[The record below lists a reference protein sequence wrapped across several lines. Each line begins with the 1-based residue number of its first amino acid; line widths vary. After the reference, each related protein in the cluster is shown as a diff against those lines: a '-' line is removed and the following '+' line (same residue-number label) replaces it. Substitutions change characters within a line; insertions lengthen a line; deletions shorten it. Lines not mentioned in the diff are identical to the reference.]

1 MDSFC
6 VSRVRVFACI
16 FCLVLVIGG
25 VTGIEPTP
33 SLANGST
40 IEIRQRNP
48 VVNEG
53 NQIQLTV
60 IDANGQSPDDI
71 RWTSGSPDI
80 AHIDPQTGV
89 ISGVRQGFATITAFH
104 GSQST
109 SVFVV
114 VARVKKGKAAA
125 IPGDTKIDQGGQL
138 YISNPLKNI
147 ILKAPSALVSEPQVF
162 AGQQGVQGFRNGN
175 PLQSLFAGP
184 TALAIDNRVSGG
196 IFIADTLN
204 HSLRRVSFTNEV
216 ETVFGTGTPGISPFE
231 SNRVAPFEI
240 VQLHSP
246 RGVASEGNGNLFVA
260 DTENHAVYFV
270 DVAARTVQVLAG
282 TPGEPG
288 KSDGPGQTAR
298 FSRPAGLALSRDGR
312 VLAVADQDN
321 NCVRLL
327 ELIKG
332 ANAQMMCQVSTVGA
346 AQPQHRAGLT
356 PEPDE
361 FEFNHPQSVSFDSS
375 GNIIVVDESS
385 VYVIAQPLEP
395 TRFVVQLA
403 QLESF
408 SNAISATVRGTETFV
423 LDAEAVNPSEAITV
437 VTVGAPEITGLSQE
451 SVRIEGGAEII
462 VTGTNFAP
470 ETLVFIGDAQV
481 ENFQVE
487 SATQIRLI
495 VPRQSSHGDRTL
507 TVQTRG
513 GVAQAKLTVLPKPF
527 AELVDGEI
535 TTLAG
540 GVPYVGDGG
549 LATAPGVALNPV
561 QTIVDGAGNFYIADE
576 FSNRIRRI
584 AQDSGIITTVAG
596 NGNYE
601 FAGDG
606 GPATTAG
613 LAGPTSIAFDRQ
625 GNLHILD
632 SGNRRIRR
640 VDATTGVITTVA
652 GDGRFNLGY
661 GNGDGHLAT
670 QVSFKQ
676 PVAIAFDSSDNLY
689 IADSLDDRVRR
700 VDAQTRVITT
710 VAGSGELPS
719 SGEPNGDGGPAIQAK
734 FVRIEGIAI
743 DGQGNLLITD
753 SFAHRVRRVDS
764 KTGIITTI
772 AGVGTRNGIPVFDG
786 DGGPAT
792 NANLDRPSAVAID
805 SFGNILIADTDNRRI
820 RRIDAQT
827 GIISTIAGN
836 GTFEFGGDGGPA
848 LMAGLSVPINIT
860 VDGLSNL
867 YITDPF
873 QSRIRRV
880 NTSTGIITTVAGN
893 GTPANQGDF
902 GPATSSVLYTSAV
915 VKDTSGNIFLADK
928 LLSNQRLRRVDAVT
942 GIIQPFSAVTLEIPN
957 CLAIDA
963 SGNLLSSDSTYGRI
977 VKIDAQTQAI
987 TPVAGT
993 GIGGF
998 SGDGGAA
1005 VQAQVLLPSSLV
1017 FDQAGNLFIAD
1028 QGNGRVRRVDAQTRI
1043 ISTIA
1048 GAKSG
1053 QAGVDG
1059 IPAIRAKLFVSF
1071 IATDPSGNL
1080 YLVDDGT
1087 KIRRVDGKTGIITTV
1102 AGTGCN
1108 PDFSD
1113 CPSDG
1118 EGVPATQVSLSI
1130 TGIAMDAQGNLFVAT
1145 QETSVETMSRLN
1157 RIRRVDASTG
1167 LITTVAGMP
1176 KAGSNGDGGPAAQAS
1191 FVNPGSLSIDKDGNL
1206 LLSDD
1211 NAVRIIK
1218 GIAKVTPS
1226 ESELKITTTSFVDR
1240 TLTIDGTGF
1249 TPNNLD
1255 VVIND
1260 RSVRKFITRSTST
1273 QISLTKSEKKLNL
1286 KPGENR
1292 IMVKAGGRTSNVYI
1306 MNR

>member
-6 VSRVRVFACI
+6 VSSVRIFACI

-25 VTGIEPTP
+25 AAGAKPAS
-33 SLANGST
+33 SLADSST
-40 IEIRQRNP
+40 IKIKQRNP

-60 IDANGQSPDDI
+60 VDANGQSPDDV
-71 RWTSGSPDI
+71 RWGSGSPDI
-80 AHIDPQTGV
+80 ARIDPQTGV
-89 ISGVRQGFATITAFH
+89 VSGVRQGFATITAFH
-104 GSQST
+104 GNQST

-125 IPGDTKIDQGGQL
+125 IPGDTKIDQSGQL

-147 ILKAPSALVSEPQVF
+147 ILKASSALVSEPQVF
-162 AGQQGVQGFRNGN
+162 AGQQGVPGFRNGN

-184 TALAIDNRVSGG
+184 TALTIDNQVSGG

-204 HSLRRVSFTNEV
+204 HSLRRISFTNQV
-216 ETVFGTGTPGISPFE
+216 ETVFGTGSPGITPFE
-231 SNRVAPFEI
+231 SNRMAAFDA

-246 RGVASEGNGNLFVA
+246 RGVASESNGNIFVA
-260 DTENHAVYFV
+260 DTENHALYFV
-270 DVAARTVQVLAG
+270 NFATRTVQLLAG

-288 KSDGPGQTAR
+288 KSDGSGQTAR

-332 ANAQMMCQVSTVGA
+332 PNAQMSCQVSTVSATGP
-346 AQPQHRAGLT
+346 QPRATST

-385 VYVIAQPLEP
+385 VYVIARPLDP
-395 TRFVVQLA
+395 TRFVIQLA
-403 QLESF
+403 QLDSF
-408 SNAISATVRGTETFV
+408 SKAVSATVRGTETFV

-437 VTVGAPEITGLSQE
+437 VTVGAPEITGVSQE
-451 SVRIEGGAEII
+451 SVRIEGGAEITL
-462 VTGTNFAP
+462 TGANFAP
-470 ETLVFIGDAQV
+470 ETLVFIGDTQV

-513 GVAQAKLTVLPKPF
+513 GVAQAKLTVLPTPF
-527 AELVDGEI
+527 AELEDGEI

-540 GVPYVGDGG
+540 GIPYVGDGG
-549 LATAPGVALNPV
+549 LATAPGVALNPF
-561 QTIVDGAGNFYIADE
+561 QTIVDGAGNFYIADG

-601 FAGDG
+601 FTGDG

-613 LAGPTSIAFDRQ
+613 LAGPTGIAFDRQ

-632 SGNRRIRR
+632 SGNLRIRR

-652 GDGRFNLGY
+652 GDGRFNLGD

-670 QVSFKQ
+670 QASFGK

-689 IADSLDDRVRR
+689 IADAFDHRVRR

-710 VAGSGELPS
+710 VAGSGESTS
-719 SGEPNGDGGPAIQAK
+719 SGKPNGDGGPAIQAN
-734 FVRIEGIAI
+734 FGEITGIAI
-743 DGQGNLLITD
+743 DGQGNLLIAD
-753 SFAHRVRRVDS
+753 SFAHRVRRVDFR
-764 KTGIITTI
+764 TGIITTI
-772 AGVGTRNGIPVFDG
+772 AGVGTRNGLPIFDG

-792 NANLDRPSAVAID
+792 NANLNGPGAVAID
-805 SFGNILIADTDNRRI
+805 SFGNILIADTRNRRI

-848 LMAGLSVPINIT
+848 LMAGLSVPVNIA
-860 VDGLSNL
+860 VDGLSNI

-873 QSRIRRV
+873 QARIRRIDA
-880 NTSTGIITTVAGN
+880 STGIITTVAGN
-893 GTPANQGDF
+893 GTEVNQGDF

-915 VKDTSGNIFLADK
+915 VKDTSGNIFLADNL
-928 LLSNQRLRRVDAVT
+928 LLSNRRLRRVDAVT
-942 GIIQPFSAVTLEIPN
+942 GSIQSFSVLKLDPFG

-963 SGNLLSSDSTYGRI
+963 SGNLLSADITDGRI

-993 GIGGF
+993 GTPGF

-1005 VQAQVLLPSSLV
+1005 VQAQLLYPTSLA

-1028 QGNGRVRRVDAQTRI
+1028 TGNGRVRRVDAQTGI
-1043 ISTIA
+1043 ISTVA

-1053 QAGVDG
+1053 QSGVDG
-1059 IPAIRAKLFVSF
+1059 IPAIRAKLVVNSV
-1071 IATDPSGNL
+1071 AVDLSGNL
-1080 YLVDDGT
+1080 YLVDGNT
-1087 KIRRVDGKTGIITTV
+1087 KVRRVDGKTGIITTV
-1102 AGTGCN
+1102 AGNGCI
-1108 PDFSD
+1108 PDSFD
-1113 CPSDG
+1113 CSSDG
-1118 EGVPATQVSLSI
+1118 EGVPATQVSLLI
-1130 TGIAMDAQGNLFVAT
+1130 NGIAVDAQGNLFVAT
-1145 QETSVETMSRLN
+1145 RGFSTMSPLN

-1176 KAGSNGDGGPAAQAS
+1176 QTGSNGDGGPAAQAS
-1191 FVNPGSLSIDKDGNL
+1191 LVNPGSLSIDKDGNL

-1226 ESELKITTTSFVDR
+1226 ESEPKITNASFADG

-1249 TPNNLD
+1249 TPNDLD
-1255 VVIND
+1255 VVVND
-1260 RSVRKFITRSTST
+1260 RSVRKFIIRSTST

-1292 IMVKAGGRTSNVYI
+1292 IAVRAGGRTSDVYSLS
-1306 MNR
+1306 R

>member
-6 VSRVRVFACI
+6 VSSVRIFACI
-16 FCLVLVIGG
+16 FCLVLMIGG
-25 VTGIEPTP
+25 AAGAKPAS
-33 SLANGST
+33 SLADSST
-40 IEIRQRNP
+40 IKIKQRNP

-60 IDANGQSPDDI
+60 VDANGQSPDDV
-71 RWTSGSPDI
+71 RWGSGSPDI
-80 AHIDPQTGV
+80 ARIDPQTGV
-89 ISGVRQGFATITAFH
+89 VSGVRQGFATITAFH
-104 GSQST
+104 GNQST

-147 ILKAPSALVSEPQVF
+147 ILKASSALVSEPQVF
-162 AGQQGVQGFRNGN
+162 AGQQGVPGFRNGN

-184 TALAIDNRVSGG
+184 TALTIDNQVSGG

-204 HSLRRVSFTNEV
+204 HSLRRISFTNQV
-216 ETVFGTGTPGISPFE
+216 ETVFGTGSPGITPFE
-231 SNRVAPFEI
+231 SNRMATFEA

-246 RGVASEGNGNLFVA
+246 RGVASESNGNVFVA

-270 DVAARTVQVLAG
+270 NLATRTVQLLAG

-288 KSDGPGQTAR
+288 KNDGPGQTAR

-332 ANAQMMCQVSTVGA
+332 PNAQMSCQVSTVSA
-346 AQPQHRAGLT
+346 TRPQPRATST
-356 PEPDE
+356 PESDE

-385 VYVIAQPLEP
+385 VYVIARPLDP
-395 TRFVVQLA
+395 TRFVIQLA
-403 QLESF
+403 QLDSF
-408 SNAISATVRGTETFV
+408 SKAVSATVRGTETFV

-437 VTVGAPEITGLSQE
+437 VTVGAPEITGVSQE
-451 SVRIEGGAEII
+451 SVRIEGGAEITL
-462 VTGTNFAP
+462 TGANFAP
-470 ETLVFIGDAQV
+470 ETLVFIGDTQV

-513 GVAQAKLTVLPKPF
+513 GVAQAKLTVLPTPF
-527 AELVDGEI
+527 AELEDGEI

-549 LATAPGVALNPV
+549 LATAPGVALNPF
-561 QTIVDGAGNFYIADE
+561 QTIVDGAGNFYIADG

-601 FAGDG
+601 FTGDG

-613 LAGPTSIAFDRQ
+613 LAGPTAIAFDRQ

-632 SGNRRIRR
+632 SSNLRIRR
-640 VDATTGVITTVA
+640 VDAMTGVITTVA
-652 GDGRFNLGY
+652 GDGRFNLGD

-670 QVSFKQ
+670 QASFGK

-689 IADSLDDRVRR
+689 IADSFDHRVRR

-710 VAGSGELPS
+710 VAGSGESTS
-719 SGEPNGDGGPAIQAK
+719 SGKPNGDGGPAIQAN
-734 FVRIEGIAI
+734 FGEITGIAI
-743 DGQGNLLITD
+743 DGQGNLLIAD
-753 SFAHRVRRVDS
+753 SFAHRVRRVDFR
-764 KTGIITTI
+764 TGIITTI
-772 AGVGTRNGIPVFDG
+772 AGVGTRNGLPVFDG

-792 NANLDRPSAVAID
+792 NANLNGPSAVAID
-805 SFGNILIADTDNRRI
+805 GFGNILIADTRNRRI
-820 RRIDAQT
+820 RRIDTQT

-836 GTFEFGGDGGPA
+836 GAFEFGGDGGPA
-848 LMAGLSVPINIT
+848 LMAGLSVPVNIA
-860 VDGLSNL
+860 VDGLSNI

-873 QSRIRRV
+873 QARIRRID
-880 NTSTGIITTVAGN
+880 TSTGIITTVAGN
-893 GTPANQGDF
+893 GTEVNQGDF
-902 GPATSSVLYTSAV
+902 GPATSSVLSTTAV
-915 VKDTSGNIFLADK
+915 VKDTSGNIFLADS
-928 LLSNQRLRRVDAVT
+928 LRLSNQRLRRVDAVT
-942 GIIQPFSAVTLEIPN
+942 GSIQPFSALTFGSPG
-957 CLAIDA
+957 CLTSDA

-993 GIGGF
+993 GIRGF

-1005 VQAQVLLPSSLV
+1005 VQAQLFAPTSLA

-1028 QGNGRVRRVDAQTRI
+1028 QGNGRVRRVDAQTGK
-1043 ISTIA
+1043 ISTVA

-1053 QAGVDG
+1053 KFGVDG
-1059 IPAIRAKLFVSF
+1059 IPAIRAKLFVNRV
-1071 IATDPSGNL
+1071 AVDLSGNL
-1080 YLVDDGT
+1080 FLGEVT

-1102 AGTGCN
+1102 AGNGCN
-1108 PDFSD
+1108 PDFSG

-1130 TGIAMDAQGNLFVAT
+1130 NGIAVDAQGNLFVAT
-1145 QETSVETMSRLN
+1145 RGFSPETGQLN

-1176 KAGSNGDGGPAAQAS
+1176 QTGSNGDGGPAAQAS
-1191 FVNPGSLSIDKDGNL
+1191 LVNPGSLSIDKDGNL

-1226 ESELKITTTSFVDR
+1226 ESELKITNASFADG

-1249 TPNNLD
+1249 TPNDLD

-1260 RSVRKFITRSTST
+1260 RSVRKFIIRSTSI

-1292 IMVKAGGRTSNVYI
+1292 IVVRAGGRTSDVYLL
-1306 MNR
+1306 NR

>member
-1 MDSFC
+1 
-6 VSRVRVFACI
+6 
-16 FCLVLVIGG
+16 
-25 VTGIEPTP
+25 
-33 SLANGST
+33 
-40 IEIRQRNP
+40 Q
-48 VVNEG
+48 
-53 NQIQLTV
+53 
-60 IDANGQSPDDI
+60 
-71 RWTSGSPDI
+71 
-80 AHIDPQTGV
+80 
-89 ISGVRQGFATITAFH
+89 
-104 GSQST
+104 
-109 SVFVV
+109 
-114 VARVKKGKAAA
+114 
-125 IPGDTKIDQGGQL
+125 
-138 YISNPLKNI
+138 
-147 ILKAPSALVSEPQVF
+147 
-162 AGQQGVQGFRNGN
+162 
-175 PLQSLFAGP
+175 
-184 TALAIDNRVSGG
+184 
-196 IFIADTLN
+196 
-204 HSLRRVSFTNEV
+204 V
-216 ETVFGTGTPGISPFE
+216 ETVLGTGSPGITSFE
-231 SNRVAPFEI
+231 SNRMAAFEA

-246 RGVASEGNGNLFVA
+246 RGVASESNGNVFVA
-260 DTENHAVYFV
+260 DTENHALYFV
-270 DVAARTVQVLAG
+270 NLATRTVQLLAG

-288 KSDGPGQTAR
+288 KGDGPGQTAR

-332 ANAQMMCQVSTVGA
+332 SNAQMLCQVSTVSTTRP
-346 AQPQHRAGLT
+346 QPRAT
-356 PEPDE
+356 SNPEPDE

-385 VYVIAQPLEP
+385 VYVIARPLDP
-395 TRFVVQLA
+395 TRFVIQLA
-403 QLESF
+403 QLESY
-408 SNAISATVRGTETFV
+408 SKAVSATVRGTETFV

-462 VTGTNFAP
+462 LTGRNFAP
-470 ETLVFIGDAQV
+470 ETLVFIGDTQV

-549 LATAPGVALNPV
+549 LATAPGVALNPF
-561 QTIVDGAGNFYIADE
+561 QTIVDGAGNFYIADG

-596 NGNYE
+596 NGNYG
-601 FAGDG
+601 FTGDG

-613 LAGPTSIAFDRQ
+613 LAGPTGIAFDRQ

-632 SGNRRIRR
+632 SGNLRIRR

-652 GDGRFNLGY
+652 GDGRFNVGDD
-661 GNGDGHLAT
+661 NGDGHVAT
-670 QVSFKQ
+670 QASFRK

-689 IADSLDDRVRR
+689 IADALDYRVRR

-734 FVRIEGIAI
+734 FVEIKGIAV

-753 SFAHRVRRVDS
+753 GFAHRVRQVDF

-792 NANLDRPSAVAID
+792 NANLNAPGAVAID
-805 SFGNILIADTDNRRI
+805 SFGNILIADTRNRRI

-848 LMAGLSVPINIT
+848 LMAGLSAPVNIA
-860 VDGLSNL
+860 VDGLSNIYL
-867 YITDPF
+867 TDPF
-873 QSRIRRV
+873 QARIRRIDA
-880 NTSTGIITTVAGN
+880 STGIITTVAGN
-893 GTPANQGDF
+893 GTQVNQGDF
-902 GPATSSVLYTSAV
+902 GPATSSVLYTTAV
-915 VKDTSGNIFLADK
+915 VKDTSGNIFLADNL

-942 GIIQPFSAVTLEIPN
+942 GIIRPFSALQLDFPG
-957 CLAIDA
+957 CLTSDA

-993 GIGGF
+993 GVRGF

-1005 VQAQVLLPSSLV
+1005 VQAQLLVPTSLA

-1028 QGNGRVRRVDAQTRI
+1028 TGNGRVRRVDAQTGK

-1053 QAGVDG
+1053 QLGVDG
-1059 IPAIRAKLFVSF
+1059 IPATRAKLFVSS
-1071 IATDPSGNL
+1071 IAVDLSGNL
-1080 YLVDDGT
+1080 YLVDGNT
-1087 KIRRVDGKTGIITTV
+1087 RIRRVDGQTGIITTV
-1102 AGTGCN
+1102 AGNGCN

-1113 CPSDG
+1113 CPSDSD
-1118 EGVPATQVSLSI
+1118 GVPATQVSLSI
-1130 TGIAMDAQGNLFVAT
+1130 NGVAVDAQGNLFVAT
-1145 QETSVETMSRLN
+1145 RGFSPETGLLN

-1176 KAGSNGDGGPAAQAS
+1176 QTGSNGDGGPAAQAS
-1191 FVNPGSLSIDKDGNL
+1191 FVNPGSLSIDEDGNL

-1226 ESELKITTTSFVDR
+1226 ESELKITNALFADR

-1249 TPNNLD
+1249 TQNDLD

-1273 QISLTKSEKKLNL
+1273 QILLTKSEKKLNL
-1286 KPGENR
+1286 KPGENQITVR
-1292 IMVKAGGRTSNVYI
+1292 AGGRTSNVYLLS
-1306 MNR
+1306 R

>member
-1 MDSFC
+1 
-6 VSRVRVFACI
+6 
-16 FCLVLVIGG
+16 
-25 VTGIEPTP
+25 
-33 SLANGST
+33 
-40 IEIRQRNP
+40 
-48 VVNEG
+48 
-53 NQIQLTV
+53 
-60 IDANGQSPDDI
+60 
-71 RWTSGSPDI
+71 
-80 AHIDPQTGV
+80 
-89 ISGVRQGFATITAFH
+89 
-104 GSQST
+104 
-109 SVFVV
+109 
-114 VARVKKGKAAA
+114 
-125 IPGDTKIDQGGQL
+125 
-138 YISNPLKNI
+138 
-147 ILKAPSALVSEPQVF
+147 
-162 AGQQGVQGFRNGN
+162 
-175 PLQSLFAGP
+175 
-184 TALAIDNRVSGG
+184 
-196 IFIADTLN
+196 
-204 HSLRRVSFTNEV
+204 
-216 ETVFGTGTPGISPFE
+216 
-231 SNRVAPFEI
+231 
-240 VQLHSP
+240 
-246 RGVASEGNGNLFVA
+246 
-260 DTENHAVYFV
+260 
-270 DVAARTVQVLAG
+270 
-282 TPGEPG
+282 
-288 KSDGPGQTAR
+288 
-298 FSRPAGLALSRDGR
+298 
-312 VLAVADQDN
+312 
-321 NCVRLL
+321 RLL

-332 ANAQMMCQVSTVGA
+332 SNAQMLCQVSTVSATGP
-346 AQPQHRAGLT
+346 QPRAT
-356 PEPDE
+356 SNPEPDE

-385 VYVIAQPLEP
+385 VYVIARPLDP
-395 TRFVVQLA
+395 TRFVIQLA
-403 QLESF
+403 QLESY
-408 SNAISATVRGTETFV
+408 SKAVSATVRGTETFV

-462 VTGTNFAP
+462 LTGRNFAP
-470 ETLVFIGDAQV
+470 ETLVFIGDTQV

-549 LATAPGVALNPV
+549 LATAPGVALNPF
-561 QTIVDGAGNFYIADE
+561 QTIVDGAGNFYIADG

-596 NGNYE
+596 NGNYG
-601 FAGDG
+601 FTGDG

-613 LAGPTSIAFDRQ
+613 LAGPTGIAFDRQ

-632 SGNRRIRR
+632 SGNLRIRR

-652 GDGRFNLGY
+652 GDGRFNVGDD
-661 GNGDGHLAT
+661 NGDGHVAT
-670 QVSFKQ
+670 QASFRK

-689 IADSLDDRVRR
+689 IADALDYRVRR

-734 FVRIEGIAI
+734 FVEIKGIAV

-753 SFAHRVRRVDS
+753 GFAHRVRQVDF

-792 NANLDRPSAVAID
+792 NANLNAPGAVAID
-805 SFGNILIADTDNRRI
+805 SFGNILIADTRNRRI

-848 LMAGLSVPINIT
+848 LMAGLSAPVNIA
-860 VDGLSNL
+860 VDGLSNIYL
-867 YITDPF
+867 TDPF
-873 QSRIRRV
+873 QARIRRIDA
-880 NTSTGIITTVAGN
+880 STGIITTVAGN
-893 GTPANQGDF
+893 GTEVNQGDF

-915 VKDTSGNIFLADK
+915 VKDTTGNIFLADNL

-942 GIIQPFSAVTLEIPN
+942 GIIRPFSALQLDFPG
-957 CLAIDA
+957 CLTSDA

-993 GIGGF
+993 GVRGF

-1005 VQAQVLLPSSLV
+1005 VQAQLLVPTSLA

-1028 QGNGRVRRVDAQTRI
+1028 TGNGRVRRVDAQTGK

-1053 QAGVDG
+1053 QLGVDG
-1059 IPAIRAKLFVSF
+1059 IPATRAKLFVSS
-1071 IATDPSGNL
+1071 IAVDLSGNL
-1080 YLVDDGT
+1080 YLVDGNT
-1087 KIRRVDGKTGIITTV
+1087 RIRRVDGQTGIITTV
-1102 AGTGCN
+1102 AGNGCN

-1113 CPSDG
+1113 CPSDSD
-1118 EGVPATQVSLSI
+1118 GVPATQVSLSI
-1130 TGIAMDAQGNLFVAT
+1130 NGVAVDAQGNLFVAT
-1145 QETSVETMSRLN
+1145 RGFSPETGLLN

-1176 KAGSNGDGGPAAQAS
+1176 QTGSNGDGGPAAQAS
-1191 FVNPGSLSIDKDGNL
+1191 FVNPGSLSIDEDGNL

-1226 ESELKITTTSFVDR
+1226 ESELKITNALFADR

-1249 TPNNLD
+1249 TQNDLD

-1273 QISLTKSEKKLNL
+1273 QILLTKSEKKLNL
-1286 KPGENR
+1286 KPGENQITVR
-1292 IMVKAGGRTSNVYI
+1292 AGGRTSNVYLLS
-1306 MNR
+1306 R